1 MISLLV
7 SSIPSHIALQC
18 LWSLVNSGLS
28 ASTPTAI
35 NYYLFVI
42 PSTPTTSKMHRF
54 ALGTALRGGPVAAL
68 PRAATTT
75 TLRTL
80 PARRTYASSSPKEAE
95 AASAQSGGSRSK
107 DAAEQAADPP
117 AKGRTGG
124 GEPLSSSR
132 NPPPQPKITNASV
145 PGEGRDKLTKEQQ
158 DEVDRHNAEFEKK
171 HDRASTAGED
181 KVDKDFWS
189 GSGGRK

>member
-1 MISLLV
+1 
-7 SSIPSHIALQC
+7 
-18 LWSLVNSGLS
+18 
-28 ASTPTAI
+28 
-35 NYYLFVI
+35 
-42 PSTPTTSKMHRF
+42 MHRF

-75 TLRTL
+75 TLRAL

-107 DAAEQAADPP
+107 DAAEQAATDSS

-181 KVDKDFWS
+181 KVDKGFWS